1 MCQIVTLDG
10 TLLARNGNITGGG
23 VSSDE
28 QRSSTWDDR
37 DYQRNKAERDRLLKE
52 REDLDRTQRGS
63 EALQTL
69 RVNMAGLENRITNV
83 RLDLKLSHEKLTK
96 EQTEAAS
103 IQVRVAVV
111 ASGGWFAFFSKRG
124 NHSDVMSMRVAVLW
138 QAELVQ
144 KEKEL
149 SSLLDQLGL
158 LNARLE
164 VLDKK
169 IREQHEEV

>member
-1 MCQIVTLDG
+1 M
-10 TLLARNGNITGGG
+10 ARNGNITGGG

-63 EALQTL
+63 DALQTL

-96 EQTEAAS
+96 EQTESAS
-103 IQVRVAVV
+103 IQVRVTIH
-111 ASGGWFAFFSKRG
+111 SSDGWFAFF
-124 NHSDVMSMRVAVLW
+124 VLNG
-138 QAELVQ
+138 ANCLM
-144 KEKEL
+144 
-149 SSLLDQLGL
+149 
-158 LNARLE
+158 
-164 VLDKK
+164 
-169 IREQHEEV
+169 